1 MTNII
6 SMSQKEIER
15 IPVLDR
21 LLNKEIKRKEAAT
34 LLGISVRQVGRV
46 KKKYKAMEAA
56 GLVHGNRGK
65 PSNHRIPAAEIDRI
79 MGIVTSKYY
88 DFGPTLAWE
97 KLAETGEHPF
107 SVERLRQEMIVRG
120 LHHAKKRR
128 VGMVHSPR
136 ERREMLGELVQADG
150 SPHDWFEGR
159 AGIGMC
165 TLLVFIDDASGELM
179 HLEFAGSE
187 STQSYFA
194 AVESYLLAHG
204 KPLAWYVDKHGVFR
218 VNKCLNGQA
227 AATDTTGL
235 TQFGR
240 AMQQLGIEIICANTP
255 QAKGRVE
262 KTNQTL
268 QDRLVKELR
277 LRGINDI
284 VTANRYLPEFVRH
297 YNTKFAVVPK
307 SPVNAHRSLSPTE
320 QESLTEILSEQ
331 EERTVSKAGTI
342 RYHNLTL
349 RLDVGRMAYKY
360 RNAKVVIVEKSD
372 GSITIRYQGKLL
384 PYTIIKQQPKVAQI
398 ANSKQVNAVIDN
410 LRRTQED
417 MVPSQEANKL
427 SLFDQI
433 SHHSWEEYQYA

>member
-1 MTNII
+1 
-6 SMSQKEIER
+6 MSTKEIER

-46 KKKYKAMEAA
+46 KKKYKAMEAQ

-65 PSNHRIPAAEIDRI
+65 PSNHKIPSQEVDRI
-79 MGIVTSKYY
+79 MSIVSSKYY

-97 KLAETGEHPF
+97 KLDENGEQPF

-120 LHHAKKRR
+120 MHHAKKRKMSR
-128 VGMVHSPR
+128 VHSPR
-136 ERREMLGELVQADG
+136 ERRDMVGELVQVDG

-159 AGIGMC
+159 AGIGRC
-165 TLLVFIDDASGELM
+165 TLLVFIDDASGQLL
-179 HLEFAGSE
+179 HLEFATSE
-187 STQSYFA
+187 STQSYFV
-194 AVESYLLAHG
+194 AVQSYLLTHG

-218 VNKCLNGQA
+218 VNNSLDGQA
-227 AATDTTGL
+227 SPTDTTSI

-240 AMQQLGIEIICANTP
+240 AMQQLRIEIICANSP

-284 VTANRYLPEFVRH
+284 TTANQYLPEFVSK
-297 YNTKFAVVPK
+297 YNAKFAVVPK
-307 SPVNAHRSLSPTE
+307 SPVNAHRPLSSNE
-320 QESLTEILSEQ
+320 QVCLGEILSEQ
-331 EERTVSKAGTI
+331 AERTVSKAGTV

-360 RNAKVVIVEKSD
+360 RHAKVIVVEQGN
-372 GSITIRYQGKLL
+372 GSVTIRYQGSLL
-384 PYTIIKQQPKVAQI
+384 PYTIIKQQPKVSQI
-398 ANSKQVNAVIDN
+398 ASSKQVNVVVDG
-410 LRRTQED
+410 LRRIQERTLT
-417 MVPSQEANKL
+417 SQETSKL

-433 SHHSWEEYQYA
+433 SHRNWEAYQGI